1 LWAWAAFV
9 AALLVLLAVDL
20 LAHRRAHV
28 IAFRE
33 AVLWSAFWVSL
44 GIGFAFVVWAWQG
57 PTAAGQYT
65 AAWLL
70 EKSLSVDNLFVFAL
84 IFGYFKVPREYQ
96 HRVLF
101 YGVLGALVLRFGFIA
116 AGMALLETFH
126 VVIYLFG
133 AFLVVT
139 AVKMVRDDGVD
150 LDPGQ
155 SRAVRLLR
163 RILPVT
169 ETYEGQRFLLRR
181 GGALVATPLLAVLVA
196 VETADV
202 LFAFDSV
209 PAALGVTDQT
219 FLVYTA
225 NALAIL
231 GLRSLFFLLSGALER
246 FHHLGTGLAVI
257 LAFIGAKMLLTDVVH
272 IPIGISLGV
281 IGVLLT
287 ASIVWSLATPPPAG
301 DAGSAEA
308 APEHPGA
315 GAAGTDARDT
325 DTDTDTAGA
334 GAGAIGSGPAVEPAA
349 GIAAGIAAA
358 GDRAREPDQPE
369 AGGSDAAAGPRS
381 STPARR

>member
-1 LWAWAAFV
+1 MHVPIWAWAAFV
-9 AALLVLLAVDL
+9 AALVALLFVDL

-28 IAFRE
+28 IKFRE
-33 AVLWSAFWVSL
+33 AALWSALWVSL
-44 GIGFAFVVWAWQG
+44 GLGFAFVIWAWQG
-57 PTAAGQYT
+57 PEAAGQYT

-84 IFGYFKVPREYQ
+84 IFSFFRVPREFQ

-101 YGVLGALVLRFGFIA
+101 YGVLGALILRFAFIA
-116 AGMALLETFH
+116 GGMALLNTVH

-133 AFLVVT
+133 AFLVYT
-139 AVKMVRDDGVD
+139 AIKMVRGGGVEM
-150 LDPGQ
+150 DPGQ

-163 RILPVT
+163 RVMPVT
-169 ETYEGQRFLLRR
+169 EQYEGQRFLLRR
-181 GGALVATPLLAVLVA
+181 RGVLVATPLLAVLVA
-196 VETADV
+196 VEAADV

-231 GLRSLFFLLSGALER
+231 GLRSLFFLLSGALDR

-272 IPIGISLGV
+272 VPIGVSLGV

-287 ASIVWSLATPPPAG
+287 ASIIWSLVTPAPEPEQ
-301 DAGSAEA
+301 SAEVESSA
-308 APEHPGA
+308 ATGAAVAESGASGAESGASGAEPGA
-315 GAAGTDARDT
+315 SAAEPEESAV
-325 DTDTDTAGA
+325 AA
-334 GAGAIGSGPAVEPAA
+334 SG
-349 GIAAGIAAA
+349 AAA
-358 GDRAREPDQPE
+358 GRP
-369 AGGSDAAAGPRS
+369 
-381 STPARR
+381 

>member
-1 LWAWAAFV
+1 MHVPIWAWAAFV
-9 AALLVLLAVDL
+9 AALVALLALDL

-28 IAFRE
+28 IKFRE
-33 AVLWSAFWVSL
+33 AALWSALWVSL
-44 GIGFAFVVWAWQG
+44 GLGFALVIWAWQG
-57 PTAAGQYT
+57 PAAAGQYT

-84 IFGYFKVPREYQ
+84 IFGYFKVPRQYQ

-101 YGVLGALVLRFGFIA
+101 YGVLGALVLRFAFIA
-116 AGMALLETFH
+116 GGMALLNAFH

-133 AFLVVT
+133 AFLVYT
-139 AVKMVRDDGVD
+139 AIKMVRGSGEVD
-150 LDPGQ
+150 MDPGQ

-163 RILPVT
+163 RVIPVT
-169 ETYEGQRFLLRR
+169 DQYEGQRFLLRR
-181 GGALVATPLLAVLVA
+181 RGVLVATPLLAVLVA

-231 GLRSLFFLLSGALER
+231 GLRSLFFLLSGALDR

-272 IPIGISLGV
+272 IPIAVSLGV
-281 IGVLLT
+281 IGVVLT
-287 ASIVWSLATPPPAG
+287 ASVIWSLLTPAPEQPAEPGSPAEAGATAAALAGATGPALDG
-301 DAGSAEA
+301 DLDGSAEGE
-308 APEHPGA
+308 PRPVGQGA
-315 GAAGTDARDT
+315 GDL
-325 DTDTDTAGA
+325 
-334 GAGAIGSGPAVEPAA
+334 
-349 GIAAGIAAA
+349 
-358 GDRAREPDQPE
+358 
-369 AGGSDAAAGPRS
+369 
-381 STPARR
+381 ARR